1 MTLIKRDFSLI
12 TELKMRFLLILSSTS
27 LSVKALSF
35 QRIKRSSKICDFE
48 NPDIPM
54 STDEENT
61 IGYYTWNINNDYYRY
76 DYYYDMQGIKEQ
88 FFVLLWLIKYGL
100 TSTIRASSRLPK
112 CSKMSIM
119 VEMNVIAPK

>member
-1 MTLIKRDFSLI
+1 
-12 TELKMRFLLILSSTS
+12 MRFLLILSATI

-88 FFVLLWLIKYGL
+88 IVFHSAMAHKLWLNSYD
-100 TSTIRASSRLPK
+100 TSRQ
-112 CSKMSIM
+112 
-119 VEMNVIAPK
+119 